1 MSILSPIIDK
11 VLPPR
16 CPLCGEG
23 ISAQTGLCSACWN
36 KLVIPGEPCCKFCQR
51 PFDEDE
57 VKDDSICA
65 VCTAKPP
72 QHNGIAAAT
81 LYNEASKQLVL
92 ALKHGNRI
100 ALAPMMA
107 HQIAAKLPVLKPGTL
122 IVPVPLHRSRLWSRG
137 YNQAAI
143 LAEELAR
150 LTGMMLV
157 VDGLVRRKS
166 TPFLGNLDRRA
177 RSSALSGA
185 ITVNPNRREMIKGA
199 NIVLVDDVLTSGATS
214 DACISA
220 LKRRGAKSVVIA
232 CFARVL
238 DEIF

>member
-1 MSILSPIIDK
+1 MSLLSPIVDK

-16 CPLCGEG
+16 CPLCGDG

-36 KLVIPGEPCCKFCQR
+36 KLVIPGEPACKLCQR

-57 VKDDSICA
+57 VGEDA
-65 VCTAKPP
+65 VCAPCLAKAP
-72 QHNGIAAAT
+72 QHDGVAAAT

-107 HQIAAKLPVLKPGTL
+107 HQIAAKLPMLKPGTL
-122 IVPVPLHRSRLWSRG
+122 IVPVPLHRARLWSRG

-143 LAEELAR
+143 LGEELAR

-157 VDGLVRRKS
+157 VDGLLRRKS
-166 TPFLGNLDRRA
+166 TPFLGNLDRRS

-185 ITVNPNRREMIKGA
+185 ITVNPSRREMIKGA
-199 NIVLVDDVLTSGATS
+199 NVVLVDDVLTSGATS
-214 DACISA
+214 NACVSA
-220 LKRRGAKSVVIA
+220 LKRRGAQSVVIA
-232 CFARVL
+232 CYARVL
-238 DEIF
+238 DEVF